1 MRSTDCAVVVMPGPR
16 VIVRGI
22 VPSLEPEDDPR
33 SHGSDRVTTRPP
45 MDRRV
50 KPGNDDMP
58 LNARLWLTG
67 QER

>member
-1 MRSTDCAVVVMPGPR
+1 MRSTDCAVVVMPG
-16 VIVRGI
+16 
-22 VPSLEPEDDPR
+22 LDPR
-33 SHGSDRVTTRPP
+33 SHGSDRATTRHP

-50 KPGNDDMP
+50 KPGNDDTP